1 MQKVMLTLP
10 DDLLEE
16 IARAMH
22 HSQQNRSAFV
32 RQAVREH
39 INRLK
44 KKEREQLM
52 AEGYREQ
59 AKESRRDAK
68 AYLEVTRDLGEDE

>member
-1 MQKVMLTLP
+1 MQKVMLTLS

-16 IARAMH
+16 IARATQ

-39 INRLK
+39 LDRLK

-52 AEGYREQ
+52 AEGYRTM
-59 AKESRRDAK
+59 AKENARDAK
-68 AYLEVTRDLGEDE
+68 AYSKATLDLGEDS

>member
-16 IARAMH
+16 IARAMQ

-44 KKEREQLM
+44 KKEREHLM
-52 AEGYREQ
+52 AEGYCEQ
-59 AKESRRDAK
+59 AKENSHDAK
-68 AYLEVTRDLGEDE
+68 AYLRTTHNLGEDE

>member
-68 AYLEVTRDLGEDE
+68 AYFEVTRDLGEDE